1 MAAPIAR
8 AVAALRGV
16 VLPILGSPAPRPRR
30 RRRHP
35 SGWGGA
41 DTVPPRGRPTAAV
54 SVARAAQ
61 VLPGWADRHQRELE
75 AAVPEVLDVLRAT
88 IAAGVAPIRALQAA
102 AEAAP
107 STLAPI
113 LAGAVRSTELG
124 SGAGRALADA
134 AREEGLNELV
144 LAGEALDL
152 AEATGAPAGRM
163 LAGVAAAAADRV
175 RGRQARLA
183 ATAEARL
190 SARVVAGMAPSFL
203 VVLSL
208 TAPEDAVF
216 LVRSPAG
223 WATLAAAAVFE
234 TLGVWWA
241 SRIVAGTA
249 TPPARPRRRAGVPG
263 TSQPPP
269 TQVERRATPVTG
281 ASTPPSPGLR
291 SSGRSARSRT
301 GSPEST
307 RRSAGS
313 QGRSAGHKRG
323 SAGSRGR
330 SSGYLGRS
338 AGHRRGSAGS
348 RGGSVRSSGRL
359 PRARRRLAPSRRRSV
374 RSRQARTARGGSP
387 RSRRTLPTGGAALAC
402 GAALA
407 GGLAFVAGPA
417 LLLALSLAAGAV
429 LVAVRLAQR
438 RGLGRS
444 RAELS
449 EAAPAVIDLLGACLL
464 AGLNPYLALQRVAE
478 RSPEALRA
486 ELAQVAAELE
496 LGRTPAAA
504 LRAAADRTS
513 LGELRAAAGVL
524 AAAERWGTPPAEALA
539 ARAEAL
545 RTRAR
550 LQAEAEAGRA
560 AVRLAFPLVFCF
572 LPAFVLLVVL
582 PTVAGAL
589 RALTP

>member
-8 AVAALRGV
+8 AVAALRDV
-16 VLPILGSPAPRPRR
+16 VPPVPGSSAPRR
-30 RRRHP
+30 RRRRLHP
-35 SGWGGA
+35 SGRGGA
-41 DTVPPRGRPTAAV
+41 DSLPPRGRPTAAV
-54 SVARAAQ
+54 AMARAARL
-61 VLPGWADRHQRELE
+61 LPGWADRQQGELE

-107 STLAPI
+107 SALAPI
-113 LAGAVRSTELG
+113 LARAVRSTELG

-134 AREEGLNELV
+134 GRGEGLNELV

-152 AEATGAPAGRM
+152 AEATGAPAGQV
-163 LAGVAAAAADRV
+163 LAGVTAAAADRV

-190 SARVVAGMAPSFL
+190 SARVVAGMAPGFL
-203 VVLSL
+203 VVLSF
-208 TAPEDAVF
+208 TAPGDAVF

-241 SRIVAGTA
+241 SRIVAGNT
-249 TPPARPRRRAGVPG
+249 TPPTRPV
-263 TSQPPP
+263 
-269 TQVERRATPVTG
+269 
-281 ASTPPSPGLR
+281 
-291 SSGRSARSRT
+291 
-301 GSPEST
+301 
-307 RRSAGS
+307 
-313 QGRSAGHKRG
+313 
-323 SAGSRGR
+323 
-330 SSGYLGRS
+330 
-338 AGHRRGSAGS
+338 
-348 RGGSVRSSGRL
+348 L
-359 PRARRRLAPSRRRSV
+359 P
-374 RSRQARTARGGSP
+374 RQARTPRGGSP
-387 RSRRTLPTGGAALAC
+387 RSRRRLPAGGSALVC
-402 GAALA
+402 GAALV
-407 GGLAFVAGPA
+407 GGLAFVAGGG
-417 LLLALSLAAGAV
+417 LLLVVPVAAGAV
-429 LVAVRLAQR
+429 LVAVRLARR
-438 RGLGRS
+438 RGLARS
-444 RAELS
+444 RAELT
-449 EAAPAVIDLLGACLL
+449 EAAPAVIDLLGACLR

-486 ELAQVAAELE
+486 ELARVAVELE
-496 LGRTPAAA
+496 RGRTPATA
-504 LRAAADRTS
+504 LRGAADRTS
-513 LGELRAAAGVL
+513 LGELGAAAGVL

-589 RALTP
+589 RALAP